1 MSNYVNIVF
10 DANFFICMNSIR
22 AKNLLANL
30 ETAGKNLDYD
40 YFISQQVFEEIKG
53 VNQAYRDKFHKFI
66 NVEEIQSNAV
76 ESIKNRLKKHNIR
89 FPAQDPDLSLVALCQ
104 RILKEEKDAEIHL
117 VSDDFK
123 LAKNVNLLY
132 QNKINILSL
141 SSFLL
146 KIQRTTSITSLK
158 KYFNAIWRKSLNYTL
173 SYMIER
179 SKIYPAEEKITWLI
193 ERAITVTESSIVTK
207 DTLSDGQAVC
217 LGPADESLSNECE
230 IAEKYIQGNDLPKS
244 EAEQIEGVLTFL
256 ENLRIS
262 RDYLIHAKN
271 ALIDDNV
278 KDSVRYLKR
287 GSSFLTS
294 LLQLAHGKVT
304 GKNYDIL
311 EQLIC
316 SELSKIE
323 FLRAFLLLSIGR
335 VNPAIEALDRTALY
349 STIVHN
355 WRTSLTINYLK
366 ALIRVFHGF
375 YNPAIKQ
382 YDFTYQLAET
392 YNENKLMLK
401 CTIGKALALFLENPE
416 NKNQAISIMEEISE
430 LKIEENLEDGMIV
443 FSELGDYFL
452 ALGHSQIAISLYDAS
467 LEMAVDG
474 NFEYKISTLIEKLKR
489 AYIATIL
496 SGYSTETINVD
507 ILFNKAYKLK
517 NVEKYNEQIKGYQDF
532 NRLFYTPFPHTTG
545 KKIVSYQNINK
556 GLKDYFE
563 VVKVE
568 RMEKNKTL
576 FVAFHTE
583 LGLLGF
589 LVFGAYDLSGVAENY
604 SLKLKETAKIRVYNP
619 NSELKDTYLIRA
631 IVEIKDKEYIDVIY
645 NLPVFF
651 KQMNI

>member
-1 MSNYVNIVF
+1 MAFVNVVF

-22 AKNLLANL
+22 AHNILNNL
-30 ETAGKNLDYD
+30 ETAGKSLNYD
-40 YFISQQVFEEIKG
+40 YFISKQVFNEIKG
-53 VNQAYRDKFHKFI
+53 VNQAFKTKFQDFI
-66 NVEEIQSNAV
+66 KVEIIAPTGI
-76 ESIKNRLKKHNIR
+76 ESIKSRLQKHNVR
-89 FPAQDPDLSLVALCQ
+89 FPAQDPDLSLVALCEQ
-104 RILKEEKDAEIHL
+104 ILNKEKDAEIHL

-132 QNKINILSL
+132 RNQINILSL

-146 KIQRTTSITSLK
+146 KIQRTTSIASLR
-158 KYFNAIWRKSLNYTL
+158 KYFKDIWRKSLNYTL

-207 DTLSDGQAVC
+207 DALSEGGAVC
-217 LGPADESLSNECE
+217 LGPADTSVQHECE
-230 IAEKYIQGNDLPKS
+230 IAEKYIQGHDLPKS
-244 EAEQIEGVLTFL
+244 EEEDIEGILNFL

-262 RDYLIHAKN
+262 RDYLTHAKN
-271 ALIDDNV
+271 ALIGDNI
-278 KDSVRYLKR
+278 KDSVKYLKR

-294 LLQLAHGKVT
+294 LLQLAHGKT
-304 GKNYDIL
+304 CGKDYDIL

-323 FLRAFLLLSIGR
+323 FLRAFLLLQIGR
-335 VNPAIEALDRTALY
+335 VNPALEALDRTALF
-349 STIVHN
+349 STLVHN

-375 YNPAIKQ
+375 YGPAIKQ
-382 YDFTYQLAET
+382 YDFTNQLAEA
-392 YNENKLMLK
+392 YDDHKLMLK
-401 CTIGKALALFLENPE
+401 CTIGKALALFLENPD
-416 NKNQAISIMEEISE
+416 NKEEAISLMEEISE

-467 LEMAVDG
+467 LEMAIDG
-474 NFEYKISTLIEKLKR
+474 NYEYKIPTLIEKMKR

-496 SGYSTETINVD
+496 SGYSTEAISVD
-507 ILFNKAYKLK
+507 VLFDKAYQLK
-517 NVEKYNEQIKGYQDF
+517 NVDKYNDQIKSYQDF
-532 NRLFYTPFPHTTG
+532 NRLFYTQFPHTTG
-545 KKIVSYQNINK
+545 KKIVGYQNLDK
-556 GLKDYFE
+556 SLKDYFE
-563 VVKVE
+563 VVKVV
-568 RMEKNKTL
+568 RLEKTKTL

-583 LGLLGF
+583 LGLIGFIVLGT
-589 LVFGAYDLSGVAENY
+589 YDLSGVAENY
-604 SLKLKETAKIRVYNP
+604 SLRIKESAKVRIYNP

-631 IVEIKDKEYIDVIY
+631 IIEIKTKEHIDVIY

-651 KQMNI
+651 KQMGL